1 LNCILSSKAIQMN
14 QILKLK
20 DPRYFQIFFLGSFL
34 VFGLIALDWKINS
47 IVVTAIILSVLG
59 TQLIAIKK
67 YKLSYQSILS
77 AFISG
82 LGLIL
87 LLRANEIG
95 TYVLAGV
102 LSIAPKFIIKY
113 KGKHI
118 FNPVN
123 FGIITTILITGD
135 AWISPGQW
143 GSTSLY
149 LLGIGIFSWLVLTKV
164 KQLINGL
171 VFLGILF
178 VLETVYLNLHLEWPM
193 DFVTHKFTSGSLL
206 LFSFFMIT
214 DPRTTPNHFWI
225 RGIWS
230 AIIAGISFYLM
241 EFQYISA
248 APFWVLF
255 FISPLTPFIDS
266 LNKSKT
272 FNWTPLENSEHSEGK
287 I

>member
-1 LNCILSSKAIQMN
+1 MN

-20 DPRYFQIFFLGSFL
+20 DPRYFQIIFLGSFL
-34 VFGLIALDWKINS
+34 VFGLIALDWKINF
-47 IVVTAIILSVLG
+47 IVALAIILSVSV

-102 LSIAPKFIIKY
+102 LSIAPKFLIRY

-123 FGIITTILITGD
+123 FGIIVTILISGD

-171 VFLGILF
+171 IFLGTLF
-178 VLETVYLNLHLEWPM
+178 ALETVYLNLYLEWPM

-225 RGIWS
+225 RGIWA

-266 LNKSKT
+266 LSKSKT
-272 FNWTPLENSEHSEGK
+272 FNWTPSKNSEHSEGK

>member
-1 LNCILSSKAIQMN
+1 MN

-20 DPRYFQIFFLGSFL
+20 DPRYFQILFLGSFL
-34 VFGLIALDWKINS
+34 TFGLIALDWKINLA
-47 IVVTAIILSVLG
+47 IAATIILSVIA
-59 TQLIAIKK
+59 TQFIAIKT

-77 AFISG
+77 SIISG

-87 LLRANEIG
+87 LLRANQIE
-95 TYVLAGV
+95 TYILAGV
-102 LSIAPKFIIKY
+102 LSIAPKFLIRY

-123 FGIITTILITGD
+123 FGIIVTILISGD

-164 KQLINGL
+164 KQLVNGL
-171 VFLGILF
+171 VFLGTLF
-178 VLETVYLNLHLEWPM
+178 ILETVYLNLYLEWPM
-193 DFVTHKFTSGSLL
+193 DFVWHKFTSGSLL

-214 DPRTTPNHFWI
+214 DPRTTPNHFLT
-225 RGIWS
+225 RGIW
-230 AIIAGISFYLM
+230 AAVVAGISFYLM
-241 EFQYISA
+241 EFHYLSA

-266 LNKSKT
+266 LSKSKT
-272 FNWTPLENSEHSEGK
+272 FQWSLSEYSERSEAK
-287 I
+287 SK